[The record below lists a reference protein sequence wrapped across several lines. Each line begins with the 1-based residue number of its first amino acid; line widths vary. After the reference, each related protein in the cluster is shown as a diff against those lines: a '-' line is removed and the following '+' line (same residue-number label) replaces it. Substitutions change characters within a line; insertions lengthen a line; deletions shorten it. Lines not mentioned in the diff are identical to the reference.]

1 MARLTIIGG
10 GFMGGA
16 LAEGL
21 IDSGWNAPRTSFCL
35 AEALI
40 SAAQKK
46 GLTKEQ
52 AYGHRRHS
60 RPGGL
65 TQRRPQLGS
74 GRSWQTRLDE
84 IEPIGRNRG
93 G

>member
-1 MARLTIIGG
+1 LAIVVG
-10 GFMGGA
+10 GFTGGA

-52 AYGHRRHS
+52 AYGHRRHAATP
-60 RPGGL
+60 R
-65 TQRRPQLGS
+65 
-74 GRSWQTRLDE
+74 
-84 IEPIGRNRG
+84 RG
-93 G
+93 GRIDSSSFLNGTIAA